1 MKYIGLE
8 VMDQLSGKVKVGK
21 IKDAHG
27 LKGELYFISFS
38 GDISWLDT
46 AEEFFLEALKGDVKV
61 KKLQNFKPF
70 KEGAIVRLENVVD
83 RNASEA
89 LKGAMVYIDAQCLVA
104 SPGETIYLQE
114 VLNFQVESPDA
125 KKLGVITGFS
135 SNGAQDILVIEN
147 EERKSYEVPFVD
159 DFIVEIQFE
168 KKKIILDFPES
179 LMDINNE

>member
-1 MKYIGLE
+1 
-8 VMDQLSGKVKVGK
+8 MDQLSGKVKVGK

-46 AEEFFLEALKGDVKV
+46 AEEFFLEASSGGVKTI
-61 KKLQNFKPF
+61 KLQHFKAF
-70 KEGAIVRLENVVD
+70 KDGAIVRLENVLD
-83 RNASEA
+83 RNAAEA
-89 LKGAMVYIDAQCLVA
+89 LKGVMVYIDAQCLIA

-114 VLNFQVESPDA
+114 VKNFQAQSPDG
-125 KKLGVITGFS
+125 KDLGVITGFS

-147 EERKSYEVPFVD
+147 QGKSYEVPFVD

-168 KKKIILDFPES
+168 NKKIILDFPES
-179 LMDINNE
+179 LIDINNE